1 MALCKSCFSSRC
13 FSILTLIQIVEG
25 AATIGWAMIAAFIL
39 PDFPANTKRL
49 SDRERELAISR
60 LEADNVTSRTEDAPR
75 LTSLQA
81 FTQAVRNWRT
91 WLLVAGYMVIVGSST
106 LSYFYPTL
114 VSLRVFSGAET
125 YILILWN
132 QVAGL
137 GYNDHMA
144 QYMVVPIY
152 AVAFVAVV
160 ITGYFSDKYPRQRGA
175 IIAVWLSL
183 SMICSIVICV
193 VYNYTARYVLL
204 VFMAAGLWSTN
215 GCSLSYAA
223 STFGFMPQETRAV
236 SLAVVNAMGNLAQ
249 IYGAYLFPDSD
260 APKYLLGF
268 GVISGMCAFGVAV
281 YAVAH
286 ILLRR
291 YLPK

>member
-1 MALCKSCFSSRC
+1 
-13 FSILTLIQIVEG
+13 V
-25 AATIGWAMIAAFIL
+25 
-39 PDFPANTKRL
+39 
-49 SDRERELAISR
+49 
-60 LEADNVTSRTEDAPR
+60 
-75 LTSLQA
+75 
-81 FTQAVRNWRT
+81 
-91 WLLVAGYMVIVGSST
+91 VIVGSST

-114 VSLRVFSGAET
+114 V
-125 YILILWN
+125 
-132 QVAGL
+132 AGL
-137 GYNDHMA
+137 GYSDHMA

-152 AVAFVAVV
+152 AVAFVAVAV
-160 ITGYFSDKYPRQRGA
+160 TGYFSDKYPHQRGA
-175 IIAVWLSL
+175 IIAIWLST
-183 SMICSIVICV
+183 SMVCSIAICA

-236 SLAVVNAMGNLAQ
+236 SLALVNALGNLAQ

-260 APKYLLGF
+260 EPKYLLGF
-268 GVISGMCAFGVAV
+268 GVISGMCAFGVTV

-286 ILLRR
+286 ILLRK